1 MFIITI
7 AYYYWY

>member
-7 AYYYWY
+7 KQL